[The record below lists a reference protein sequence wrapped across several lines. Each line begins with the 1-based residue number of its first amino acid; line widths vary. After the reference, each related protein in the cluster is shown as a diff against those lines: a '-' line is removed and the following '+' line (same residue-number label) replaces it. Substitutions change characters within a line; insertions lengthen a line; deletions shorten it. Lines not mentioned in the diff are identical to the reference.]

1 MFLDAACPAA
11 PHTAA
16 RSGISLADEFG
27 GLTPDPRR
35 QQRSATMALK
45 GFSYAMIGAFV
56 CGLAMTVAGS
66 AGVLLGL

>member
-1 MFLDAACPAA
+1 MSSCFVRLCVSGGAF
-11 PHTAA
+11 
-16 RSGISLADEFG
+16 RSFWPG
-27 GLTPDPRR
+27 
-35 QQRSATMALK
+35 SATMALK